1 MSKYKVGSYI
11 RLSGDESYSN
21 SDSIDNQ
28 IKLTDFYFEEN
39 NLEVIDKY
47 IDNGYSGTTFER
59 PAFKK
64 LLEDIE
70 DGLINTV
77 IVKDLSR
84 LEKNYIL
91 VSHYLQHYFP
101 AKNVRFISIND
112 YFVRK
117 RVLQKSL

>member
-11 RLSGDESYSN
+11 RLSRDESYSN

-28 IKLTDFYFEEN
+28 IKLTDFYCEEN

-47 IDNGYSGTTFER
+47 IDNWYNGTIFER

-70 DGLINTV
+70 DVLINTV
-77 IVKDLSR
+77 IVKDLFR
-84 LEKNYIL
+84 LGRNYIL
-91 VSHYLQHYFP
+91 VGHYLQHYFP
-101 AKNVRFISIND
+101 AKNLRFISIND
-112 YFVRK
+112 Y
-117 RVLQKSL
+117 LII